1 MMNNSNL
8 MCEIFFEEIDWLNT
22 LWDLR
27 IIRFIFKFVKYE
39 FGDNFIVRRDGRLT
53 LAKRLGFY
61 KRLFSGEVDK
71 LGQMIR

>member
-1 MMNNSNL
+1 M
-8 MCEIFFEEIDWLNT
+8 IDSTHFGSEDYPLH
-22 LWDLR
+22 LL
-27 IIRFIFKFVKYE
+27 FVKHE
-39 FGDNFIVRRDGRLT
+39 FGDNFIVRQDGRLT

>member
-1 MMNNSNL
+1 MGKYLFKDTDLLCGLYASSTILLSKNL
-8 MCEIFFEEIDWLNT
+8 GIFSLSDRMVGWE
-22 LWDLR
+22 
-27 IIRFIFKFVKYE
+27 
-39 FGDNFIVRRDGRLT
+39 LT